1 MALAGLWP
9 VAAGA
14 DYETVTALNAGRLY
28 GEAYR
33 VLMAETT
40 APNAD
45 ARLVRLLGDAYA
57 SGRGVAADPTKAVV
71 LYKRA
76 ALAGDTTAAMRL
88 GELYERGEGVPKSG
102 RQAFDWYLQAADE
115 EPEAAFKVA
124 AGVLANPDAPLPD
137 GAGDP
142 IARLTFAAERDHTAA
157 QRLLGT
163 LYSEGRGVEANA
175 ALAAQWLERAA
186 DGSAESD
193 RLLGIVYAAS
203 SVSENRAKG
212 LKLLQRAYE
221 AGDAVAAAYLGLYA
235 ERAAVSPEQKK
246 AAHSYYAAAAA
257 AQIEWAEAGQR
268 RLEANFGSLELLG
281 LKMQGARRIEL
292 LRHLEARGVT
302 PQSSGRGVY
311 DAFTSDVLVPGSQ
324 SLTAFYAPG
333 PEQFIAEVA
342 LRFPAEMPALGEE
355 TFERLRTRLMATYGQ
370 SLPGSTRALT
380 RWRVGLADITLKPAS
395 GVGKVMLVYRFQPYA
410 EELARAIEAARS
422 PAQTTGGRP

>member
-1 MALAGLWP
+1 LALAGLWP
-9 VAAGA
+9 IAAGA

-33 VLMAETT
+33 VLVAETT

-57 SGRGVAADPTKAVV
+57 NGRGVAAAPSKAVV

-76 ALAGDTTAAMRL
+76 ALAGDATAALRL
-88 GELYERGEGVPKSG
+88 GGLYERGEGVPKSG
-102 RQAFDWYLQAADE
+102 RQAFEWYLQAADQ

-124 AGVLANPDAPLPD
+124 AGVLANPEAPLPD

-142 IARLTFAAERDHTAA
+142 IARLTFAAERDHTEA

-163 LYSEGRGVEANA
+163 LYAEGRGVEANA
-175 ALAAQWLERAA
+175 TIAVKWLERAA

-203 SVSENRAKG
+203 SAPESRTKG
-212 LKLLQRAYE
+212 LQLLQRAYE

-246 AAHSYYAAAAA
+246 AAHGYYAAAAS
-257 AQIEWAEAGQR
+257 AQLEWAEAGRR
-268 RLEANFGSLELLG
+268 RLEANFSSLELFG

-302 PQSSGRGVY
+302 AQSSARGVY
-311 DAFTSDVLVPGSQ
+311 DAFASDGLVPGSE
-324 SLTAFYAPG
+324 SLTVFYAPG
-333 PEQFIAEVA
+333 PDLFIAEAA
-342 LRFPAEMPALGEE
+342 LRFAAETENATEA
-355 TFERLRTRLMATYGQ
+355 TFERLRARLMASYGQ
-370 SLPGSTRALT
+370 SLPGSSRALT
-380 RWRVGLADITLKPAS
+380 RWRVGLAEITLKPANAL
-395 GVGKVMLVYRFQPYA
+395 GKVMLVYRFQPYA
-410 EELARAIEAARS
+410 EELARAIAAARS
-422 PAQTTGGRP
+422 PAQTTGGQP